1 MRLSLDLVWV
11 CCLLPALIPGQEE
24 EERSLV
30 QPAEAQ
36 FTTSPKQ
43 EIVNEGMDIRLPCF
57 VEHMADYVLVW
68 KFGETVLSVGEKVVL
83 REKVIEYKNRL
94 RVEKGENGNWLVVSG
109 AREEDSGNYICMVSA
124 FILKTLEHRVMVRS
138 RPRVEVEREREV
150 VLEGSNISVV
160 CNVKAGQPLPELTW
174 LNSKGE
180 LLSSGPNLVI
190 NKVTRDRAG
199 VYMCRGDNGFNSE
212 GGLAR
217 LELVVEFSPI
227 LEEEETIHSSQGLPV
242 TLNCPVEASPEAV
255 VTWTREGQELSPPLH
270 DMIPPEDGLYTMTVT
285 PSLAD
290 TENSQDI
297 SFSCTAT
304 NTRGNATKTF
314 LVTSRPSK
322 PVFTSSPNSS
332 STDKISLEWTLVTGL
347 ALESCQLEVLG
358 PKSFIL
364 NETILSDSPLIEGP
378 ETDTGKYTAKY
389 SLGPD
394 LMAGSQYQV
403 RVLGTNSHGQGP
415 GSEWFVVT
423 TATVSAS
430 SSSSSSSFL
439 LPVILV
445 LMTYLVRLCNL
456 L

>member
-1 MRLSLDLVWV
+1 
-11 CCLLPALIPGQEE
+11 
-24 EERSLV
+24 
-30 QPAEAQ
+30 
-36 FTTSPKQ
+36 
-43 EIVNEGMDIRLPCF
+43 
-57 VEHMADYVLVW
+57 
-68 KFGETVLSVGEKVVL
+68 
-83 REKVIEYKNRL
+83 
-94 RVEKGENGNWLVVSG
+94 
-109 AREEDSGNYICMVSA
+109 
-124 FILKTLEHRVMVRS
+124 
-138 RPRVEVEREREV
+138 
-150 VLEGSNISVV
+150 V

-174 LNSKGE
+174 LNSQGE
-180 LLSSGPNLVI
+180 LLSSGPNLVL
-190 NKVTRDRAG
+190 NEVTRDRAG
-199 VYMCRGDNGFNSE
+199 VYMCRGDNGFSSE

-227 LEEEETIHSSQGLPV
+227 LEEEEVIHSSQGLPV
-242 TLNCPVEASPEAV
+242 ILNCHVEASPEAV
-255 VTWTREGQELSPPLH
+255 VTWSREGQELSPPLD

-290 TENSQDI
+290 TDNSQDI
-297 SFSCTAT
+297 YFSCSAT

-332 STDKISLEWTLVTGL
+332 SSDKISLEWTLVTGL

-364 NETILSDSPLIEGP
+364 NETILSDSLLIEGP
-378 ETDTGKYTAKY
+378 EIATGKYTGSY

-423 TATVSAS
+423 TAAVSASPS
-430 SSSSSSSFL
+430 SSSSSL
-439 LPVILV
+439 LPVIFV
-445 LMTYLVRLCNL
+445 FVTYLVRLCNL